1 MKHIGW
7 SKMTNTESIP
17 DSPQPGPL
25 KLAWRSLV
33 AYSERQSLRCLA
45 LVLVGAA
52 VRFPALQG
60 PLLWDDLYLARD
72 NPFIKSPLL
81 ILEAF
86 RHYLFPGT
94 FAGHYRP
101 VQTISYVFDYLIWNT
116 NAYGYHLSN
125 LLWHTGS
132 GVLLYVLMEKLLRSI
147 APRYLETVGGIAPDQ
162 RAAVLRGAAF
172 VIALLWVVHPV
183 HSAAVDYISGRAD
196 SLGFFFACGGWL
208 LYLRAR
214 ETPRNIFRW
223 SCYTLAAMAWL
234 LALCSRETGFVWMII
249 FVLYLFI
256 FDRRPTLRAKLTIL
270 SCCVALAGSYGALRA
285 LPEYHS
291 GHDVHPPQAVAARG
305 VLMLRALGD
314 YGRLMIWPANLHME
328 RDVVDGD
335 SLRDTSLWRQSIR
348 VEYLSIVGLFVAAIL
363 LFGASRKGLAQ
374 PIRVFGAGWFL
385 ITYLPISNLVNLNA
399 TVAEHWL
406 YLPSVGFLVF
416 AVGCC
421 LDLPLRGRRVALAVM
436 CAAVVGLS
444 ARSFVRSSDWVSA
457 QTFYQRTLLAGGISV
472 RMCVNLATIYSQQ
485 GEKDKAEKMLRK
497 VLAAD
502 PSYLVAQN
510 NLAGLLSER
519 GQKTEASK
527 LFDSAGKPSQEQRA
541 NYPRT
546 WTARLNLAGMAH
558 ERKDN
563 QSALAIID
571 QAWCDFPG
579 TWEIARYKAELL
591 RTTRGAEAALPIMEE
606 FTRDHSWHCEAFIAL
621 GKLFWEN
628 GNVTGAE
635 NAFHHASWLDVH
647 DAEAL
652 SNLALL
658 RVQQNRLDDAFA
670 IQRRAVSRQPD
681 EIRPYLLLSD
691 ILQKMGR
698 TAEARAATAQVDR
711 LKALARSQPTA
722 N

>member
-1 MKHIGW
+1 
-7 SKMTNTESIP
+7 MTEVESIP
-17 DSPQPGPL
+17 DQPPPGPL
-25 KLAWRSLV
+25 KLAWRRVV
-33 AYSERQSLRCLA
+33 AYSERQWFRCLA

-101 VQTISYVFDYLIWNT
+101 VQTVSYVFDYLIWNT
-116 NAYGYHLSN
+116 DAYGYHLSN
-125 LLWHTGS
+125 LLWHVGS
-132 GVLLYVLMEKLLRSI
+132 GILLYFLLQRLLRSI
-147 APRYLETVGGIAPDQ
+147 APRYLDKVEGVAPDQ
-162 RAAVLRGAAF
+162 RAAILRGAAF
-172 VIALLWVVHPV
+172 AIALLWVVHPV

-214 ETPRNIFRW
+214 ETPRNIFRR
-223 SCYTLAAMAWL
+223 SCYALAALAWL
-234 LALCSRETGFVWMII
+234 LALCSRETGFVWMIA
-249 FVLYLFI
+249 FLLYLFI
-256 FDRRPTLRAKLTIL
+256 FDRKQTVRVKLIVL
-270 SCCVALAGSYGALRA
+270 SCCLAVAAAYGTLRA
-285 LPEYHS
+285 LPEYRP

-305 VLMLRALGD
+305 GLMLRALGD
-314 YGRLMIWPANLHME
+314 YGRLMVWPANLHME
-328 RDVVDGD
+328 RDVVNGD
-335 SLRDTSLWRQSIR
+335 SLRDTSHWRQSIR
-348 VEYLSIVGLFVAAIL
+348 VEYLSIVGLLVAAIL

-385 ITYLPISNLVNLNA
+385 ITYLPISNLFNLNA

-406 YLPSVGFLVF
+406 YLPSVGFLIF

-421 LDLPLRGRRVALAVM
+421 LDLPLRGRRIALAAM
-436 CAAVVGLS
+436 CAAVLGLS
-444 ARSFVRSSDWVSA
+444 ARSFVRSSDWASA
-457 QTFYQRTLLAGGISV
+457 QTFYQRTLLAGGISA

-485 GEKDKAEKMLRK
+485 GEKEKAERLLRK
-497 VLAAD
+497 VLLAD

-510 NLAGLLSER
+510 NLAGLLSAR
-519 GQKTEASK
+519 GEKTEAAK
-527 LFDSAGKPSQEQRA
+527 LFDSAGRPSQAERA

-558 ERKDN
+558 ERKDD

-579 TWEIARYKAELL
+579 TWEIIRYKAELL
-591 RTTRGAEAALPIMEE
+591 RTTRSVDAALPIMEE
-606 FTRDHSWHCEAFIAL
+606 FTRDHWWHSEAFIAL
-621 GKLFWEN
+621 GKLFWEK
-628 GNVTGAE
+628 GDVAGAE
-635 NAFHHASWLDVH
+635 KAFRHASWLDMH
-647 DAEAL
+647 DTEAL
-652 SNLALL
+652 SALALL
-658 RVQQNRLDDAFA
+658 RVQQNRLDDAFDT
-670 IQRRAVSRQPD
+670 QRRAVSRQPD
-681 EIRPYLLLSD
+681 EVRPYLLLSD

-698 TAEARAATAQVDR
+698 TAEARAATEQVDR
-711 LKALARSQPTA
+711 LKALAQSQPTA